1 MDENDNR
8 VNESESKEAED
19 VSLRRRVKPKEYRFK
34 LVIVGTY
41 GVGKTSLML
50 QHFDRY
56 FSADPKTTVGVDFRQ
71 RKFHLSN
78 ASVILE
84 VWDTAGEEKYANI
97 VQIYYRYVRLSDI
110 FANIEMKYKL
120 ST

>member
-1 MDENDNR
+1 MDKSDK
-8 VNESESKEAED
+8 ESEE
-19 VSLRRRVKPKEYRFK
+19 LLIRQPKCTEYRFK

-56 FSADPKTTVGVDFRQ
+56 FTYEPKTTVGVDFRQ
-71 RKFHLSN
+71 KKFVLNNTSI
-78 ASVILE
+78 ILE

-97 VQIYYRYVRLSDI
+97 VQIYYRYITRHSV
-110 FANIEMKYKL
+110 
-120 ST
+120 

>member
-1 MDENDNR
+1 MEENLIKDN
-8 VNESESKEAED
+8 NEEST
-19 VSLRRRVKPKEYRFK
+19 LRRRIKCKEYRFK

-56 FSADPKTTVGVDFRQ
+56 FTDDPKTTVGVDFRQ
-71 RKFHLSN
+71 RKFHIN
-78 ASVILE
+78 NTSVILE

-97 VQIYYRYVRLSDI
+97 VQIYYR
-110 FANIEMKYKL
+110 
-120 ST
+120 